1 MGPWKSE
8 KELLQKAETLRST
21 LKLDKLLLTRSE
33 EGMTLFESGGH
44 THFPTEALEVF
55 DVSGAGDTVIA
66 TLALM
71 LTEGKSWH
79 DAVQT
84 ANRAAGIVVGRFG
97 TTAVTAKDLGL

>member
-44 THFPTEALEVF
+44 THFPTEAL
-55 DVSGAGDTVIA
+55 GAGDTVIA